1 MLLPQILSSMPFSV
15 EAAPLKLTLDL
26 HTLSILPSVSLCLI
40 SLLLLFSV
48 LKSWD
53 FFFYTKATIPNYLQT
68 SHLPTVH
75 PVVRKKKKKERT
87 NLQHPGSYCCELA
100 IMLNCYLQ
108 GKFPRSKLPTSS
120 SSYQGNKP
128 TQSFVSIIKQ
138 IFLDHLQP
146 FRLCAKTVRRR
157 VIKKALF

>member
-75 PVVRKKKKKERT
+75 PVVRKKKKGKNKSSASWFLLLRT
-87 NLQHPGSYCCELA
+87 
-100 IMLNCYLQ
+100 CYYAKL
-108 GKFPRSKLPTSS
+108 LPTRKIS
-120 SSYQGNKP
+120 KVK
-128 TQSFVSIIKQ
+128 TTHLKL
-138 IFLDHLQP
+138 FLP
-146 FRLCAKTVRRR
+146 GK
-157 VIKKALF
+157 